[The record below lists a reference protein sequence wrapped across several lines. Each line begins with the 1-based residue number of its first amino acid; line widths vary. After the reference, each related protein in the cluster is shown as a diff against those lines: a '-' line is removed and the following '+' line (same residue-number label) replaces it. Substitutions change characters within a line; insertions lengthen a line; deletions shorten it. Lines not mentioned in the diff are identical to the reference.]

1 MKLVLPHKDTPLWV
15 GIFIVLF
22 PRALS
27 SIPLGCRDSVSEE
40 QRTES
45 KTTRDVN
52 IKLVIHE
59 IIALGDSAQGDGR

>member
-1 MKLVLPHKDTPLWV
+1 M

-22 PRALS
+22 PLALS
-27 SIPLGCRDSVSEE
+27 SIPLGCRDSISEE

-45 KTTRDVN
+45 KTTRDMN